1 MVCNDNEGAIRCS
14 EGLFKHPDRQFGVI
28 KSTIEVE
35 VAIHALRGAS
45 IFYS

>member
-1 MVCNDNEGAIRCS
+1 MVGNDYEGTIRCS

-28 KSTIEVE
+28 KSLIKVE
-35 VAIHALRGAS
+35 VAVNALKGAS